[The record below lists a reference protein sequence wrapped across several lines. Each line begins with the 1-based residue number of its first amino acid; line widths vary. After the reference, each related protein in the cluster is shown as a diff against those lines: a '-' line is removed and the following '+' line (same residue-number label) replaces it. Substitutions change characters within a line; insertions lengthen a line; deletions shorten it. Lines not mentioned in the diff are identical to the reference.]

1 MSGPHKSESPGG
13 TGQIANL
20 KTDTGSVAAAD
31 LAVEHQKQI
40 ANLRAQFA
48 LRGHSLQI
56 VTRAEDGRETY
67 RVSRWDQSRSLTSL
81 HDVQGFLNQIGGAHV

>member
-1 MSGPHKSESPGG
+1 MSTHKNESPVAA
-13 TGQIANL
+13 GQVVNL
-20 KTDTGSVAAAD
+20 KTDTTILAAHGV
-31 LAVEHQKQI
+31 LSNHQKQV

-67 RVSRWDQSRSLTSL
+67 RVSRWDQSRCLTSL